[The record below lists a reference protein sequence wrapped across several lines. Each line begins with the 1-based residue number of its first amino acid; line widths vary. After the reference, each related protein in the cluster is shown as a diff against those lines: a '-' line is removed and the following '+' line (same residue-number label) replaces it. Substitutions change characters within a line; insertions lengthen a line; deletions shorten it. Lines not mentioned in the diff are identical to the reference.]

1 MSLPS
6 FNPGRTLVD
15 VAVVSAASPRAQ
27 ARNHPARGLAAM
39 LLAAIVAALLVAADS
54 VVDSYADGHL
64 LAGWI
69 VLWAVAFAS
78 LAMFAGAARS
88 AGSALSTALH
98 GWAGRHA
105 QRKSDADLLFAA
117 QSDPRIM
124 ADIQAAVGHAASM
137 GETPEPRA
145 PRKTG
150 AVGSM
155 RAAITRRLQSSADI
169 ALWQTAQRDPRIM
182 AEVQAAMHRA
192 AVASASMDQA
202 LGRAWLARHPV
213 GTFSAAY
220 TGPGRTFRA
229 MPMPGLPTHLQYLP
243 G

>member
-1 MSLPS
+1 MSIPS
-6 FNPGRTLVD
+6 FNPGRTPVD

>member
-1 MSLPS
+1 MSIPS
-6 FNPGRTLVD
+6 FSPGRTPVD
-15 VAVVSAASPRAQ
+15 AAAVIASAPDAQ
-27 ARNHPARGLAAM
+27 ARSHPARGLAAM
-39 LLAAIVAALLVAADS
+39 LLVAIVSALVVAADS

-69 VLWAVAFAS
+69 VLWAVGFAG
-78 LAMFAGAARS
+78 LALFAGAARS
-88 AGSALSTALH
+88 TGSGLWAALQ
-98 GWAGRHA
+98 GWAARRA
-105 QRKSDADLLFAA
+105 QRKSDADVRAVA

-137 GETPEPRA
+137 GETPQPHA
-145 PRKTG
+145 PRTTG
-150 AVGSM
+150 AVAWM
-155 RAAITRRLQSSADI
+155 RAAMARRQRSSADT
-169 ALWQTAQRDPRIM
+169 ALWQAAQHDPRIM
-182 AEVQAAMHRA
+182 AEVQAAIHRA

-213 GTFSAAY
+213 GTFNATYA
-220 TGPGRTFRA
+220 GPGRSFRA

>member
-1 MSLPS
+1 M
-6 FNPGRTLVD
+6 
-15 VAVVSAASPRAQ
+15 
-27 ARNHPARGLAAM
+27 AAM
-39 LLAAIVAALLVAADS
+39 LLAAIVSALVVAADS

-69 VLWAVAFAS
+69 VLWAVGFAS
-78 LAMFAGAARS
+78 LALFAGTARS

-98 GWAGRHA
+98 GWAGRRA
-105 QRKSDADLLFAA
+105 QRKSDAHLRVLA

-137 GETPEPRA
+137 GETQQPHA
-145 PRKTG
+145 PRTAG

-155 RAAITRRLQSSADI
+155 RAAITRRLRSSADI
-169 ALWQTAQRDPRIM
+169 ALWHTAQRDPRIM
-182 AEVQAAMHRA
+182 AEVQAAIHRA
-192 AVASASMDQA
+192 AVASESMDQA

-213 GTFSAAY
+213 GTFNAAY
-220 TGPGRTFRA
+220 AGPGRTFRA

-243 G
+243 GC

>member
-1 MSLPS
+1 MSIPS

-137 GETPEPRA
+137 GETPEPHA

>member
-1 MSLPS
+1 MSTSS
-6 FNPGRTLVD
+6 FNPVRTHAD
-15 VAVVSAASPRAQ
+15 AATVSAASPGANV
-27 ARNHPARGLAAM
+27 RNHPPRGLAAM
-39 LLAAIVAALLVAADS
+39 LLAAIVAALVVVADS

-69 VLWAVAFAS
+69 VLWAVGFAA
-78 LAMFAGAARS
+78 LAMFAGAARN
-88 AGSALSTALH
+88 AGTALSSALH
-98 GWAGRHA
+98 GWAGRRVQH
-105 QRKSDADLLFAA
+105 RSDADLLFAA

-124 ADIQAAVGHAASM
+124 ADIQAAVGYAASM
-137 GETPEPRA
+137 GETPDPHA

-155 RAAITRRLQSSADI
+155 RAAITRRLQSNADI

-182 AEVQAAMHRA
+182 AEVQAAMHRT
-192 AVASASMDQA
+192 AVASESMDQA

-213 GTFSAAY
+213 GTFNAAY
-220 TGPGRTFRA
+220 VGPGRTFRA

>member
-1 MSLPS
+1 MSIPS

>member
-1 MSLPS
+1 MSIPS

-27 ARNHPARGLAAM
+27 ARNHPSRGLAAM

>member
-1 MSLPS
+1 
-6 FNPGRTLVD
+6 
-15 VAVVSAASPRAQ
+15 
-27 ARNHPARGLAAM
+27 M
-39 LLAAIVAALLVAADS
+39 LLAAIVSALVVAADS

-69 VLWAVAFAS
+69 VLWAVGFAS
-78 LAMFAGAARS
+78 LALFAGAARR
-88 AGSALSTALH
+88 AGSALSSALP
-98 GWAGRHA
+98 GWAERRA
-105 QRKSDADLLFAA
+105 QRKSDADLVFLA

-137 GETPEPRA
+137 GETRQPHA
-145 PRKTG
+145 PRTTG

-155 RAAITRRLQSSADI
+155 RAAITRRLRSSADM
-169 ALWQTAQRDPRIM
+169 ALWRTAQRDPRIL
-182 AEVQAAMHRA
+182 AEVQAAIHRA
-192 AVASASMDQA
+192 AVASVSMDQA

-213 GTFSAAY
+213 GTFNAAY
-220 TGPGRTFRA
+220 AGPGRTFRA

>member
-1 MSLPS
+1 MSIPS
-6 FNPGRTLVD
+6 FNPGRTPVD
-15 VAVVSAASPRAQ
+15 AAAVSAASPRAQ

-213 GTFSAAY
+213 GTFNAAY
-220 TGPGRTFRA
+220 AGPGRTFRA